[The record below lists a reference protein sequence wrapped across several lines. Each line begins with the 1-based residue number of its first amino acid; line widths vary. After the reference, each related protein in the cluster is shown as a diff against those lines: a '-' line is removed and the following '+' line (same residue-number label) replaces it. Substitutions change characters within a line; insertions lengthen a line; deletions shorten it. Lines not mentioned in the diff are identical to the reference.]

1 VKQEREELKAKLKRA
16 LDAKVIQ
23 EGMREQNQRLAD
35 AASISLEGIDI
46 VIDNLKRQIK
56 WEGDNE
62 TF

>member
-1 VKQEREELKAKLKRA
+1 MKQEREELKAKLKRA